1 MILFGSYSIFY
12 EEDAWNEMR
21 ILLYTEHSMVF
32 VSLHKHPTKLK
43 WHVSFWLTNDSYES
57 IFITRSVWLYF
68 QALFYMISLP

>member
-1 MILFGSYSIFY
+1 MLQLLLRSTFYIIGTSSPLLVMILFGSYSIFY

-43 WHVSFWLTNDSYES
+43 
-57 IFITRSVWLYF
+57 
-68 QALFYMISLP
+68 